1 SKLNDP
7 ENALR
12 AYTYSLKLNP
22 TDPMTLLNYAIF
34 QTNTG
39 VSKSIIDTTL
49 QQFYQSYTERAS
61 SLNQRELD
69 ASMLEI
75 AGKLVA
81 PISGTVSQSTY
92 EPLPLPKPAVPAQ
105 QEQADVPSTFVFSPR
120 KPAEVKANGEDVVPN
135 NPAPEIP
142 MVKTKIFD
150 DGRHRR
156 QRGKALP
163 TLPSHPDPAQNDGQ
177 DESTVF

>member
-1 SKLNDP
+1 KLNDP

-81 PISGTVSQSTY
+81 P
-92 EPLPLPKPAVPAQ
+92 
-105 QEQADVPSTFVFSPR
+105 
-120 KPAEVKANGEDVVPN
+120 
-135 NPAPEIP
+135 
-142 MVKTKIFD
+142 
-150 DGRHRR
+150 
-156 QRGKALP
+156 
-163 TLPSHPDPAQNDGQ
+163 
-177 DESTVF
+177 